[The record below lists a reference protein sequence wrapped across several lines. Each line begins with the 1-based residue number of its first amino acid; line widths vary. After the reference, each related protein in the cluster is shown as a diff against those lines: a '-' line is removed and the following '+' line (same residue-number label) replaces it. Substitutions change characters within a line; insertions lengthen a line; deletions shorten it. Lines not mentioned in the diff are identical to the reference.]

1 MAAFFSLAGGG
12 RGGATANG
20 QDHRESATNRPHGE
34 INPESWFIYRNDDV
48 QEIPAPAA
56 YSKGFELWQDQPQH
70 HHVRHHLNHNPL
82 QDLYSSAIVGLGVG
96 PSRSIGDAGGGIDD
110 NQSRSAAFVAMMR
123 CGSVGG
129 GGGISCQDC
138 GNQAKKD
145 CSHMRCRTCCK
156 SRGFP
161 CQTHVKSTW
170 VPAAKRRERQQQQP
184 RHYHSDNQQS
194 LQLDSGGR
202 DGSSSRE
209 LLSTPKRRQREDDD
223 PAATAAGLE
232 LGNFPGKVSTTA
244 VFQCVRMRS
253 VDDDD
258 QYAYQASVTIGG
270 HLFKG
275 ILYDEGPEEAQY
287 HMTPAGE
294 ASSGCGSAGGGLQP
308 HHQNHSSLLLSTVVG
323 AASSRAAT
331 DPEHQHGGS
340 GYVDP
345 FMAAGTFFPPPAR
358 A

>member
-1 MAAFFSLAGGG
+1 MAGFFSLAGGG
-12 RGGATANG
+12 TGGATANG

-34 INPESWFIYRNDDV
+34 INPESWFIYRNDDDV
-48 QEIPAPAA
+48 QQMPAAAA
-56 YSKGFELWQDQPQH
+56 YSNNKGFEIWQDQPQQ
-70 HHVRHHLNHNPL
+70 HHVRHHLNSYPL
-82 QDLYSSAIVGLGVG
+82 VQDLYSSE
-96 PSRSIGDAGGGIDD
+96 

-123 CGSVGG
+123 C
-129 GGGISCQDC
+129 GGISCQDC

-161 CQTHVKSTW
+161 CHTHVKSTW
-170 VPAAKRRERQQQQP
+170 VPAAKRRERHQ
-184 RHYHSDNQQS
+184 RHHHSDNNQQS
-194 LQLDSGGR
+194 LRLD
-202 DGSSSRE
+202 RE
-209 LLSTPKRRQREDDD
+209 LPSTPKRRHTEGDD
-223 PAATAAGLE
+223 PAATTAGLE

-244 VFQCVRMRS
+244 AFQCVRMRS
-253 VDDDD
+253 VDDGGDD

-287 HMTPAGE
+287 HLTPAGE

-308 HHQNHSSLLLSTVVG
+308 HHQQNHSSLLLSTAG

-331 DPEHQHGGS
+331 DPDHHHGGS
-340 GYVDP
+340 GYVDPSSTYPDP

-358 A
+358 S